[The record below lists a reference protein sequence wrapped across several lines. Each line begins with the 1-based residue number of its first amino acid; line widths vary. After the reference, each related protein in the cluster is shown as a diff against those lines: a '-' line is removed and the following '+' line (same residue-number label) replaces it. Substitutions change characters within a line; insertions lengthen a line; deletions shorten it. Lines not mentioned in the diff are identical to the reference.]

1 MNVLLRV
8 QNTYNLFSHPRDMF
22 DQTFFRDLARKIF
35 WIWFDNI
42 SLPQIKNNLMMRLN
56 ARIKRALISQA
67 QEWGGGGGL
76 TVSKT
81 GKTIH

>member
-1 MNVLLRV
+1 
-8 QNTYNLFSHPRDMF
+8 MF

-56 ARIKRALISQA
+56 ARIERALISQA
-67 QEWGGGGGL
+67 QEWGGGGGGVNSFENWKDNPL
-76 TVSKT
+76 TV
-81 GKTIH
+81 IHI